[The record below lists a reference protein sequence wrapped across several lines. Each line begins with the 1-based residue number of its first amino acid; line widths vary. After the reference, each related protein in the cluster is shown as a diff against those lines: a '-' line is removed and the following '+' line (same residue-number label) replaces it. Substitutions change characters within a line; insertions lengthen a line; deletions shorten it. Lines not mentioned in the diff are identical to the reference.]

1 MIKEE
6 CEMKIFNRII
16 ILASLPE
23 MLKLVSSLADRV
35 LEFLGIEIGDEL

>member
-1 MIKEE
+1 
-6 CEMKIFNRII
+6 MKIFNRII